1 MKFAITKGKIITVNE
16 NEEII
21 ENGTILIKDGK
32 IESITDGTVPIPE
45 GYEVI
50 DAEGKVV
57 LPGFIDTHTH
67 QGLFDGSVGWA
78 GFDGNEM
85 TDPATAYVRALDA
98 INPEDPGLVE
108 ARIGGVTT
116 IQTGPGSGNV
126 IGGTDTIIKTYC
138 KSNIVD
144 DLIVKTPSSMK
155 AALGENPKNVY
166 GSDKKLPSTRMGT
179 AAVFRKAFVDAQNYA
194 KKWQEYEKKKEKTEE
209 TNDIEK
215 MPSEPERDLGKEA
228 LVKVLNREIPLNLH
242 CHQLNDII
250 NGIHLAE
257 EFNLDLMLVH
267 ATEGHKAAD
276 YIAKKGI
283 PISVGPSLVGF
294 EKVELRN
301 ITFETPAILWKAGV
315 QISIQSDSFTRLRY
329 FQILPCMAIKEG
341 LPENEAL
348 KAVTINAAKMLKVA
362 DRIGSIEPG
371 KDADLVIWT
380 EHPLKNFYA
389 ENQITLINGN
399 IVYKKESSN

>member
-1 MKFAITKGKIITVNE
+1 MMKFAIVKGKIITVNE
-16 NEEII
+16 NEEVI

-32 IESITDGTVPIPE
+32 IEAITDGTAAIPE

-155 AALGENPKNVY
+155 AALGENPKGVY
-166 GSDKKLPSTRMGT
+166 GPDKKLPSTRMGT
-179 AAVFRKAFVDAQNYA
+179 AAVFRKSFVDAQNYA
-194 KKWQEYEKKKEKTEE
+194 KKLQEYERKKAKAEE
-209 TNDIEK
+209 TNDMEK

-228 LVKVLNREIPLNLH
+228 LVKVLKREIPLNFH
-242 CHQLNDII
+242 CHQANDIVTAI
-250 NGIHLAE
+250 RLAE
-257 EFNLDLMLVH
+257 EFDIELMLIH
-267 ATEGHKAAD
+267 ATEGHKIAD
-276 YIAKKGI
+276 YIAKKDI
-283 PISVGPSLVGF
+283 PVSVGPSLVGF

-301 ITFETPAILWKAGV
+301 ISFETPVKLWKAGV
-315 QISIQSDSFTRLRY
+315 RISIQSDSFTRLRH

-341 LPENEAL
+341 LPINEAL
-348 KAVTINAAKMLKVA
+348 KAITINAAKMIKVE
-362 DRIGSIEPG
+362 DRLGSIETG
-371 KDADLVIWT
+371 KDADLVVWT
-380 EHPLKNFYA
+380 EHPLENFYA
-389 ENQITLINGN
+389 ENQITFINGE
-399 IVYKKESSN
+399 IAYKKE